1 MSNGSVRVGENG
13 GSEQKRGI
21 LTTLPGS
28 TTGIVLTGTYI
39 KQPHLHGPRKMSQS
53 GPFCIRIL
61 AAQRHV

>member
-21 LTTLPGS
+21 QTTLPGS
-28 TTGIVLTGTYI
+28 TTGNSADRNLYQATT
-39 KQPHLHGPRKMSQS
+39 LGPRKMSQS
-53 GPFCIRIL
+53 CPFCIRIL